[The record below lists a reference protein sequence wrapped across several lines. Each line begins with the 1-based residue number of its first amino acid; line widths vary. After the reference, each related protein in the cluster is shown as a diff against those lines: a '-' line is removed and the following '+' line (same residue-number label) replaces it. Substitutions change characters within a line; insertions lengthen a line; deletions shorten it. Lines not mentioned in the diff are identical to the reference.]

1 MNRDLHDI
9 QAILERTP
17 RVLNALL
24 HDLPESWTLA
34 NEGGDSWTPVA
45 IVAHYI
51 DTEYHNW
58 ITRAQLIME
67 SPAPP
72 TFPKM
77 ARTGHNDETEGK
89 TLPQLLDL
97 FADLRRQNLSALHA
111 LHLKP
116 ADLERTGI
124 HPAFGPVTLGN
135 LLATWAAHDLTHL
148 HQLSRT
154 LAHQLREDVGPW
166 TAYLGVMKCT
176 GHSS

>member
-1 MNRDLHDI
+1 MPQSLPDVIAL
-9 QAILERTP
+9 LERTP
-17 RVLNALL
+17 ATLNALL
-24 HDLPESWTLA
+24 RNLPQSWTLA
-34 NEGGDSWTPVA
+34 NDGGDTWTPLQ
-45 IVAHYI
+45 IVAHSI
-51 DTEYHNW
+51 DSERHNW
-58 ITRAQLIME
+58 IARAQLILE
-67 SPAPP
+67 SAATP
-72 TFPKM
+72 TFPVF
-77 ARTGHNDETEGK
+77 ARAGHIAEAEGK

-97 FADLRRQNLSALHA
+97 FADLRRQNLAALHA

-116 ADLERTGI
+116 VDLERTGI